1 MHSKRL
7 YFLHVPKTAGKSLT
21 SELKS
26 ELNKNN
32 ISHYMSTQYPND
44 YPISNET
51 YISGHFGTYPIE
63 KFPGISVS
71 CLVRNPI
78 EARVSYFNF
87 IHGRNDLDT
96 PRYRAIESY
105 IDKLRYYL
113 FEDEGFFAH
122 NNYQSRHICNPTDEV
137 VFQNVLEFEKNI
149 DEIYRK
155 HNFELGTA
163 FNWFIKNDNTSFEN
177 AKKRIESF
185 DIVNTVDSIDLH
197 FAAISKWFRDNN
209 NIEIKLDPKKITNSS
224 NTLYKGKIYTTKSL
238 IEMLSEKDKEKIL
251 ENNNIDYKIYS
262 MVREKETNEKQG

>member
-1 MHSKRL
+1 MSNKRL

-26 ELNKNN
+26 ELDKNN
-32 ISHYMSTQYPND
+32 ISSYMSTQYPND

-51 YISGHFGTYPIE
+51 YVSGHFGTYPIE

-96 PRYRAIESY
+96 PRYRSIESY
-105 IDKLRYYL
+105 LDKLKYYL

-149 DEIYRK
+149 DAIYK
-155 HNFELGTA
+155 KYDFELGTA
-163 FNWFIKNDNTSFEN
+163 FNWFIKNDNTSFNN
-177 AKKRIESF
+177 AKKQVESF
-185 DIVNTVDSIDLH
+185 DIVNTVDSIDSH
-197 FAAISKWFRDNN
+197 FAAISKWFKDNHSA
-209 NIEIKLDPKKITNSS
+209 EIKLNPQKTINSS
-224 NTLYKGKIYTTKSL
+224 NTLYKGKIYTTKDL
-238 IEMLSEKDKEKIL
+238 IAMLTEKEKDRVL
-251 ENNNIDYKIYS
+251 ENNDIDYKIYS
-262 MVREKETNEKQG
+262 MIREREINEKQS

>member
-1 MHSKRL
+1 MSSKRL

-26 ELNKNN
+26 ELDKNN
-32 ISHYMSTQYPND
+32 ISSYMSTQYPND

-63 KFPGISVS
+63 NFPDISVS

-96 PRYRAIESY
+96 PRYRSIESY
-105 IDKLRYYL
+105 LDKLKYYL

-149 DEIYRK
+149 DAIYK
-155 HNFELGTA
+155 KYEFELGTA
-163 FNWFIKNDNTSFEN
+163 FNWFIKNDNTSFNN
-177 AKKRIESF
+177 AKKQVESF
-185 DIVNTVDSIDLH
+185 DIVNTVDSIDSH
-197 FAAISKWFRDNN
+197 FAAISKWFKDNHSV
-209 NIEIKLDPKKITNSS
+209 EIKLNPQKTINSS
-224 NTLYKGKIYTTKSL
+224 NTLYKGKIYTTKDL
-238 IEMLSEKDKEKIL
+238 IAMLTEKEKDRVL
-251 ENNNIDYKIYS
+251 ENNDIDYKIYS
-262 MVREKETNEKQG
+262 MIREREINEKQS